1 MKAIPETIGNMQVLI
16 QATDDKIEIL
26 SSEKTKGFQDTG
38 KGFKN
43 TGVKEDIQ
51 GAYSKAKE
59 LITYIAEDLGKDLD
73 KIREKSQVK
82 QMEVEFSIGFSAEAK
97 PWVIFGAKADSGLK
111 VKLTWQDADR
121 S

>member
-1 MKAIPETIGNMQVLI
+1 MKAIPDTIGKTQVLI
-16 QATDDKIEIL
+16 QATDDIKIL
-26 SSEKTKGFQDTG
+26 SLEKT

-51 GAYSKAKE
+51 GAYNKAKE

-111 VKLTWQDADR
+111 VKLTWKDADR